1 MCSQVL
7 AKYQGD
13 PSADSGTLSAQS
25 GGVKGLKE
33 VCTGMDLVTHRGML
47 GLISELKQSCWH
59 DLAS

>member
-1 MCSQVL
+1 M
-7 AKYQGD
+7 
-13 PSADSGTLSAQS
+13 DSGTLSAQS